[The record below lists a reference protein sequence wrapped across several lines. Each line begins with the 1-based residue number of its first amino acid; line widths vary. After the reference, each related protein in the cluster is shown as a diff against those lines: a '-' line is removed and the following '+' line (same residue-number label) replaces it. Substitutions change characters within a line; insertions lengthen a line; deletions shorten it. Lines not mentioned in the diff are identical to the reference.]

1 MSDSISR
8 ICLWSG
14 PRNVST
20 ALMYSFAQRSDTK
33 VFDEPLYA
41 HYLRESKAK
50 EYHPMATE
58 IIESMEND
66 GRNVVEMMCSNHGKS
81 VLFFKQMTH
90 HLISL
95 NWDFLS
101 KMKNVILT
109 RDPYEMLPSFAKEID
124 NPTMHDVGYLA
135 HIELLKYLDNTGQN
149 AVVIDSKDILL
160 NPEAGLKE
168 LCKALGI
175 PFEKEMLSWPA
186 GPIKEDG
193 VWASHWYGNV
203 HKSVGF
209 KPYEKKLESFPE
221 KLKPLLEKC
230 IPLYNQLRNRSLK
243 FEHV

>member
-41 HYLRESKAK
+41 HYLRNSKAK
-50 EYHPMATE
+50 TYHPMATE
-58 IIESMEND
+58 ILESMEID
-66 GRNVVEMMCSNHGKS
+66 GGKVVEMMCLNHGKS

-95 NWDFLS
+95 ELSFLS

-109 RDPYEMLPSFAKEID
+109 RDPHEMLPSFAKEIE
-124 NPTMHDVGYLA
+124 NPTMQDVGYLA
-135 HIELLKYLDNTGQN
+135 HIELFKYLEDNGQDTI
-149 AVVIDSKDILL
+149 VIDSKDVLL
-160 NPEAGLKE
+160 NPEAYLKE
-168 LCKALGI
+168 LCKALDI

-193 VWASHWYGNV
+193 IWASHWYGNV

-221 KLKPLLEKC
+221 KLRPLLEEC
-230 IPLYNQLRNRSLK
+230 IPLYNQLRNKALK
-243 FEHV
+243 VEQV